1 MKRQY
6 IWILIGLM
14 AVALLGIIAIQSYW
28 IRTNISLN
36 QAKFDKEVSAALN
49 HVEKALVE
57 DYNLLD
63 MNLLSA
69 DPGSQGAG
77 LSKLDRYFSRDSLL
91 DITQDLSPT
100 AYRSRFT
107 DKITIVESMQLNS
120 LLAKQ
125 SLEDRI
131 GSIEKLNR
139 YIEHQLERRNI
150 MIDYDYGIFSSKQEA
165 FVIQNGHYIV
175 LEEDD
180 GQFVTVLDRSLLNSP
195 YSIALFLDPEAG
207 KALGKLFIAFPN
219 ANRVVFEDLW
229 PTILMSVLFT
239 AIILLCFVYT
249 IQIIFRQ
256 KKLSEMTTDFINNM
270 THEFKTPIA
279 TINLAADSITSPMVR
294 DSIEKV
300 GRFTRII
307 KQENKRMLGQV
318 EKVLQMALLE
328 KRDFKLTKT
337 ALNLHEIINQAVE
350 HVNLEVQARQGL
362 VETDLQAKKPV
373 IYADQTHLT
382 NIVRN
387 LLDNANKYSRESPKI
402 VVSTRDKKEEV
413 EISFQDN
420 GIGMTREQLKHI
432 FDKFYRVHTGNLHD
446 VKGFGLGLSYVK
458 AMVEAHK
465 GSIDVTSEPGVGT
478 RFSLTFPRGDTHE
491 N

>member
-28 IRTNISLN
+28 IRYNIGLN
-36 QAKFDKEVSAALN
+36 QQKFDKEVGAALN

-57 DYNLLD
+57 DYNLLN

-69 DPGSQGAG
+69 DPIKQGSGF
-77 LSKLDRYFSRDSLL
+77 SKLDRYLPQDSLL
-91 DITQDLSPT
+91 GITQDLSPT

-107 DKITIVESMQLNS
+107 DKITIVESLQVHN

-131 GSIEKLNR
+131 GSIDKLNR
-139 YIEHQLERRNI
+139 YIDHQLERRNI
-150 MIDYDYGIFSSKQEA
+150 MIDHDYGVYSEEQEG
-165 FVIQNGHYIV
+165 FVIQNGNYIV
-175 LEEDD
+175 LEQDD
-180 GQFVTVLDRSLLNSP
+180 GQFVTVLDRSLLNSR
-195 YSIALFLDPEAG
+195 YSIPLFLDSETGEAM
-207 KALGKLFIAFPN
+207 GKLYLAFPN
-219 ANRVVFEDLW
+219 RHSILFEDLW

-239 AIILLCFVYT
+239 AIILFCFIYT
-249 IQIIFRQ
+249 IQIIFKQ

-294 DSIEKV
+294 ESTEKV
-300 GRFTRII
+300 GRFARII

-328 KRDFKLTKT
+328 KRDFKLRKSS
-337 ALNLHEIINQAVE
+337 INVHDVILQAVE
-350 HVNLEVQARQGL
+350 HVNLEVQPRGGL
-362 VETDLQAKKPV
+362 VKADLQAQQPNV
-373 IYADQTHLT
+373 FADQTHLT

-387 LLDNANKYSRESPKI
+387 LLDNANKYSRESPQI
-402 VVSTRDKKEEV
+402 VISTKDHKQGL
-413 EISFQDN
+413 EISIQDN
-420 GIGMTREQLKHI
+420 GIGMTKEQLKHI
-432 FDKFYRVHTGNLHD
+432 FDRFYRVHTGNLHD

-478 RFSLTFPRGDTHE
+478 KFSLTFPHGTTHE